1 MRERIVGVAALV
13 TGTAAVAA
21 LAAALL
27 LGGATPAPS
36 AVNDRRSDP
45 PASPTASPSPQVA
58 VSPSPTPIPSLTTA
72 PSPMPD
78 PIVAIDVPV
87 VSCATRDGGGAGLD
101 EFEPSE
107 RLRLRQS
114 IGGRLAVFATNYAR
128 VLAPSNWHC
137 TADIGANGTLRL
149 EVTPAGDNTLSIVV
163 EDAANTFGDIM
174 ELACPF
180 FPEAAKRLKLDLGLM
195 CDQVDQRETIRRIG
209 TTIVWFVDPAGVI
222 ASGAGSGGA
231 NPVVGVVHYL
241 DGNEPTAAK
250 ASCVLPEDALATC
263 TAILE
268 DWLDRQA
275 PPR

>member
-1 MRERIVGVAALV
+1 MIGVAALV
-13 TGTAAVAA
+13 TGSAAVATI
-21 LAAALL
+21 AAAVL
-27 LGGATPAPS
+27 LGGAWPAPS

-45 PASPTASPSPQVA
+45 PANPTASPSPRPTA
-58 VSPSPTPIPSLTTA
+58 NPSPTPV
-72 PSPMPD
+72 PSPTLTPSPTPD
-78 PIVAIDVPV
+78 PIVAVEVPV
-87 VSCATRDGGGAGLD
+87 VSCATRDGGGGGLD

-107 RLRLRQS
+107 RLRLPQS
-114 IGGRLAVFATNYAR
+114 AADRLAVFATNYAR
-128 VLAPSNWHC
+128 VLAPSDWHC

-149 EVTPAGDNTLSIVV
+149 EVTPAGDNTISIVV

-174 ELACPF
+174 DLACPF
-180 FPEAAKRLKLDLGLM
+180 FPDAAKRLKLDLGLT
-195 CDQVDQRETIRRIG
+195 CDQVDQRETVRRVG
-209 TTIVWFVDPAGVI
+209 KTIVWFADPAGVT

-241 DGNEPTAAK
+241 GGNEPTAAK

-275 PPR
+275 PPG